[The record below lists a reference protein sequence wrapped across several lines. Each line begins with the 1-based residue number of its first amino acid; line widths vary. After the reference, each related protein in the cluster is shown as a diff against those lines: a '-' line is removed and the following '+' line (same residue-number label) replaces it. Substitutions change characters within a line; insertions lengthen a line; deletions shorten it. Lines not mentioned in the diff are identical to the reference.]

1 MSDSTNRTERFTV
14 EGFFEGDWHLVMS
27 SDEQETAIRGAGS
40 VVISGAFEF
49 VRIMLNS
56 VVPGVGRELVRIDQN
71 RTVRNGA
78 FVEEITP
85 RRQQPEEAD
94 QEANVSKSKSG
105 KFLSGGRCCGGIGL
119 IRRRPRNWQLGDP
132 SYLIRPTILC
142 SQRNRLFHPLD
153 GRLLACVY
161 CLSKIIRNRAM
172 QFVKRWK
179 KRTSQW
185 TGFNWWISGCRHFH
199 NEI

>member
-1 MSDSTNRTERFTV
+1 MDWLHEMHEMSDSTNRTERFTV

-85 RRQQPEEAD
+85 EAPAAPEEAD
-94 QEANVSKSKSG
+94 QESNVSKGKSE
-105 KFLSGGRCCGGIGL
+105 KFRPAAGVAAALALFAAGLAIG
-119 IRRRPRNWQLGDP
+119 NWAIQV
-132 SYLIRPTILC
+132 I
-142 SQRNRLFHPLD
+142 
-153 GRLLACVY
+153 
-161 CLSKIIRNRAM
+161 
-172 QFVKRWK
+172 
-179 KRTSQW
+179 
-185 TGFNWWISGCRHFH
+185 
-199 NEI
+199 

>member
-1 MSDSTNRTERFTV
+1 MHEMSDSTNRTERFTV

-71 RTVRNGA
+71 GTVRNGA

-85 RRQQPEEAD
+85 EAPAAPEEAD

-105 KFLSGGRCCGGIGL
+105 KFRSAAGVAAALALFVAGLAIG
-119 IRRRPRNWQLGDP
+119 NWAIQV
-132 SYLIRPTILC
+132 I
-142 SQRNRLFHPLD
+142 
-153 GRLLACVY
+153 
-161 CLSKIIRNRAM
+161 
-172 QFVKRWK
+172 
-179 KRTSQW
+179 
-185 TGFNWWISGCRHFH
+185 
-199 NEI
+199 

>member
-1 MSDSTNRTERFTV
+1 MCQGRHPYLDWLHEMHEMSDSTNRTERFTV

-27 SDEQETAIRGAGS
+27 SEEQETAIRGAGS

-78 FVEEITP
+78 FVEEITMEAP
-85 RRQQPEEAD
+85 AASEEAD

-105 KFLSGGRCCGGIGL
+105 KFYPAVGVAAALALFVAGLAIG
-119 IRRRPRNWQLGDP
+119 NWAIQV
-132 SYLIRPTILC
+132 I
-142 SQRNRLFHPLD
+142 
-153 GRLLACVY
+153 
-161 CLSKIIRNRAM
+161 
-172 QFVKRWK
+172 
-179 KRTSQW
+179 
-185 TGFNWWISGCRHFH
+185 
-199 NEI
+199 

>member
-1 MSDSTNRTERFTV
+1 MDWLHEMHEMSDSTNRTERFTV

-78 FVEEITP
+78 FVEEITMEAP
-85 RRQQPEEAD
+85 AASEEAD

-105 KFLSGGRCCGGIGL
+105 KFYPAVGVAAALALFVAGLAIG
-119 IRRRPRNWQLGDP
+119 NWAIQV
-132 SYLIRPTILC
+132 I
-142 SQRNRLFHPLD
+142 
-153 GRLLACVY
+153 
-161 CLSKIIRNRAM
+161 
-172 QFVKRWK
+172 
-179 KRTSQW
+179 
-185 TGFNWWISGCRHFH
+185 
-199 NEI
+199 

>member
-1 MSDSTNRTERFTV
+1 MCQGRHPYLDWLHEMHEMSDSTNRTERFTV

-85 RRQQPEEAD
+85 EAPAAPEEAD

-105 KFLSGGRCCGGIGL
+105 KFRSAAGVAAALALFVAGLAIG
-119 IRRRPRNWQLGDP
+119 NWAIQV
-132 SYLIRPTILC
+132 I
-142 SQRNRLFHPLD
+142 
-153 GRLLACVY
+153 
-161 CLSKIIRNRAM
+161 
-172 QFVKRWK
+172 
-179 KRTSQW
+179 
-185 TGFNWWISGCRHFH
+185 
-199 NEI
+199 

>member
-1 MSDSTNRTERFTV
+1 MCQGRHPYLDWLHEMHEMSDSTNRTERFTV

-27 SDEQETAIRGAGS
+27 SNEQETAIRVAGS

-85 RRQQPEEAD
+85 EAPAAPEEAD
-94 QEANVSKSKSG
+94 QETNVPKSKSG
-105 KFLSGGRCCGGIGL
+105 KFRPAAGVAAALALFVAGLAIG
-119 IRRRPRNWQLGDP
+119 NWAIQV
-132 SYLIRPTILC
+132 I
-142 SQRNRLFHPLD
+142 
-153 GRLLACVY
+153 
-161 CLSKIIRNRAM
+161 
-172 QFVKRWK
+172 
-179 KRTSQW
+179 
-185 TGFNWWISGCRHFH
+185 
-199 NEI
+199 

>member
-27 SDEQETAIRGAGS
+27 SEEQETAIRGAGS

-78 FVEEITP
+78 FVEEITMEAP
-85 RRQQPEEAD
+85 AASEEAD

-105 KFLSGGRCCGGIGL
+105 KFYPAVGVAAALALFVAGLAIG
-119 IRRRPRNWQLGDP
+119 NWAIQV
-132 SYLIRPTILC
+132 I
-142 SQRNRLFHPLD
+142 
-153 GRLLACVY
+153 
-161 CLSKIIRNRAM
+161 
-172 QFVKRWK
+172 
-179 KRTSQW
+179 
-185 TGFNWWISGCRHFH
+185 
-199 NEI
+199 